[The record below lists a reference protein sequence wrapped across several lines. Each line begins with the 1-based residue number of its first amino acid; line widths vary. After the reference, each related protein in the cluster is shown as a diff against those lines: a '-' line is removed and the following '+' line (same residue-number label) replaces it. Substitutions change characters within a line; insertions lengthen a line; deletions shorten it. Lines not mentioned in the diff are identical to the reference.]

1 MKHDMKT
8 FFKHSVLWLAFVPAM
23 ALTACS
29 TTDDGSYAAPISLYE
44 KIGGKWVLNSLVQ
57 TDETTG
63 KTMTL
68 TGKLDFDTFVIH
80 LDTDGNDQPSTFSVE
95 GKAPALL
102 PLSGT
107 WSVDRPFTKSD
118 GTATQIL
125 LNGSDGTATLTVT
138 AVPGAT
144 SVMEYKLT
152 RKTGGQAYTSYTY
165 NLMSAVAE

>member
-80 LDTDGNDQPSTFSVE
+80 LDTDDEGAPTTFSVE
-95 GKAPALL
+95 GKAPVLL
-102 PLSGT
+102 PTSGT
-107 WSVDRPFTKSD
+107 WSLDRPFTKSD

-125 LNGSDGTATLTVT
+125 LKGGEGAATLTVT

-144 SVMEYKLT
+144 RVMEYKLT

-165 NLMSAVAE
+165 NLMSALAE

>member
-1 MKHDMKT
+1 MKHDMKN
-8 FFKHSVLWLAFVPAM
+8 FFKYTVLWVALVPTL

-29 TTDDGSYAAPISLYE
+29 TTEDGSYAAPISLYE

-57 TDETTG
+57 TDESNG

-80 LDTDGNDQPSTFSVE
+80 LDTDGADQPSTFSVE

-107 WSVDRPFTKSD
+107 WSLDRPFTKSD
-118 GTATQIL
+118 GSATQIVL
-125 LNGSDGTATLTVT
+125 KGGNGTATLTIT

-144 SVMEYKLT
+144 RVMEYKLT